1 MSRRM
6 KKQALFLTF
15 LNAANKKQQTLLLKS
30 LTSDQ
35 LDVIGE
41 ISLNIYT
48 GVLKISKRDKNE
60 LLPYKNDIRLLSARE
75 VSAKK
80 KQIIL
85 LKRPNLVHL
94 LIKPVA
100 KYLKT
105 V

>member
-60 LLPYKNDIRLLSARE
+60 LLPYKNDIRLLSPRDKIYKFSFPWE
-75 VSAKK
+75 VLGYYIDLFQSL
-80 KQIIL
+80 IHE
-85 LKRPNLVHL
+85 NLV
-94 LIKPVA
+94 LI
-100 KYLKT
+100 Y
-105 V
+105 